1 MTILRSIL
9 ITSIVSAL
17 FGFALRNV
25 FGFLEAATLA
35 FVLQFI
41 AAFVVSSFRFNRVN
55 NLTAEFETELQQLLD
70 LNEATI
76 ICPCNNNTFSENI
89 FINMDN
95 KYTCE
100 KCNNTYRIDVN
111 LVPTLLTEPIDVDKT
126 FIDLTKEV
134 EEVEDVEITSEYKQG
149 TEL

>member
-17 FGFALRNV
+17 FGFALRNL
-25 FGFLEAATLA
+25 FGFWEAATLA

-41 AAFVVSSFRFNRVN
+41 TAFAVSSFKLKKIN
-55 NLTAEFETELQQLLD
+55 NLTMEFEAELQQLLD

-76 ICPCNNNTFSENI
+76 ECPCTNNTFTENI
-89 FINMDN
+89 FINTDN
-95 KYTCE
+95 SYTCE

-111 LVPTLLTEPIDVDKT
+111 LVPTLLTETMDVNKALVDV
-126 FIDLTKEV
+126 TK
-134 EEVEDVEITSEYKQG
+134 DVKDIEGVKVTSEYEQG

>member
-9 ITSIVSAL
+9 ITCIVSAL
-17 FGFALRNV
+17 FGFALHNV
-25 FGFLEAATLA
+25 FGFWEAATLA

-41 AAFVVSSFRFNRVN
+41 AAFTVSSFKLNKVN
-55 NLTAEFETELQQLLD
+55 NLTMEFEAELQQLLD

-76 ICPCNNNTFSENI
+76 ECPCTNNTFTENI
-89 FINMDN
+89 FINTDN
-95 KYTCE
+95 SYTCE

-111 LVPTLLTEPIDVDKT
+111 LVPTLLTETMDVNKALVDV
-126 FIDLTKEV
+126 TK
-134 EEVEDVEITSEYKQG
+134 DVKDIEGVKVTSEYEQG

>member
-9 ITSIVSAL
+9 ITCIVSAL

-25 FGFLEAATLA
+25 FGFWEAATLA

-41 AAFVVSSFRFNRVN
+41 AAFTVSSFKLNKVN
-55 NLTAEFETELQQLLD
+55 NLTMEFEAELQQLLD
-70 LNEATI
+70 LNEVI
-76 ICPCNNNTFSENI
+76 IECPCTNNNFTENI

-95 KYTCE
+95 SYTCE

-111 LVPTLLTEPIDVDKT
+111 LVPTLLTETMDVNKALID
-126 FIDLTKEV
+126 ITKEV
-134 EEVEDVEITSEYKQG
+134 KEPEGVKVTSEYEQG

>member
-9 ITSIVSAL
+9 ITCIVSAL

-25 FGFLEAATLA
+25 FGFWESATLA

-41 AAFVVSSFRFNRVN
+41 AAFIVSSFKLNKVN
-55 NLTAEFETELQQLLD
+55 NLTMEFEAELQQLLD
-70 LNEATI
+70 LNEVI
-76 ICPCNNNTFSENI
+76 IECPCTNNNFTENI

-95 KYTCE
+95 SYTCE

-111 LVPTLLTEPIDVDKT
+111 LVPTLLTETMDVNKALID
-126 FIDLTKEV
+126 ITKEV
-134 EEVEDVEITSEYKQG
+134 KEPEGVKVTSEYEQG

>member
-17 FGFALRNV
+17 FGFALRNL
-25 FGFLEAATLA
+25 FGFWEAATLA

-41 AAFVVSSFRFNRVN
+41 TAFAVSSFKLKKIN
-55 NLTAEFETELQQLLD
+55 NLTMEFEAELQQLLD

-76 ICPCNNNTFSENI
+76 ECPCTNNTFTENI

-95 KYTCE
+95 SYTCE

-111 LVPTLLTEPIDVDKT
+111 LVPTLLTETMDVNKALID
-126 FIDLTKEV
+126 ITKEV
-134 EEVEDVEITSEYKQG
+134 KEPEGVKVTSEYEQG

>member
-9 ITSIVSAL
+9 ITSIVSVL
-17 FGFALRNV
+17 FGFALRNL
-25 FGFLEAATLA
+25 FGFWEAATLA

-41 AAFVVSSFRFNRVN
+41 IAFTVSSFKLNKVSS
-55 NLTAEFETELQQLLD
+55 LTMEFETELQQLLD

-76 ICPCNNNTFSENI
+76 TCPCNNNTFTENI

-95 KYTCE
+95 SYTCE

-111 LVPTLLTEPIDVDKT
+111 LVPTLLTETMDVNKSLVD
-126 FIDLTKEV
+126 ITKEIK
-134 EEVEDVEITSEYKQG
+134 DVEVTSEYEQG